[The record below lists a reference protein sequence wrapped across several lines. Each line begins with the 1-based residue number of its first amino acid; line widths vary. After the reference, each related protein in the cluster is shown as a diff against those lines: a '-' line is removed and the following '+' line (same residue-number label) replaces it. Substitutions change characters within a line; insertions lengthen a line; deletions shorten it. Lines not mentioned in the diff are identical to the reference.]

1 MATSSCKV
9 TERISKLNIFRFC
22 VCTKENADTAINQ
35 VTHNQT
41 RCPCFKGIERAK
53 KKKSEK
59 GKHQT
64 ARSLKHVITYHSQLI
79 NRPRLLDIPQSP
91 VQIGQLPI
99 DDRLRLLRAL
109 HRRRLKRFDGLDLP
123 PDIVRRRLVR
133 PHLPLNL
140 IHDGLVVEDAAV
152 VLKVDRLRLLRQ
164 HRDFAAGV
172 VIALLEGRE
181 RGRSCALEAQL
192 RRQSRPVDF

>member
-64 ARSLKHVITYHSQLI
+64 ARSLKHRITYHSQLI

-109 HRRRLKRFDGLDLP
+109 HRRRLKRLDSLDLP
-123 PDIVRRRLVR
+123 PDIVRRRLVWL
-133 PHLPLNL
+133 HLPLDL
-140 IHDGLVVEDAAV
+140 VHDGLVVEYAAV

-164 HRDFAAGV
+164 HRDAASGIIV
-172 VIALLEGRE
+172 ALLERRE
-181 RGRSCALEAQL
+181 RRRGRTFQAEL